1 MPERPISNAELIL
14 RLALQKSEQARL
26 SSLADE
32 QKRLKKNQQ
41 AYFVGVDADTG
52 KSLMQSQGAQGSIA
66 VRAQGNTNPAL
77 GQTGRN
83 GAGGVDHG
91 RVRGLEIEVYSNPSG
106 PRYVKILARK
116 YSFDTGKYQLYLGGD
131 RKTPL
136 LILDNI
142 PSYPLAYLDLT
153 GNGKDDWIVGYS
165 YAGNGL
171 HTIGVI
177 KGNGDGWEITD
188 PATGFCQYK
197 GYGFFGTNTI
207 YAYDPEA
214 YSVENQ
220 ASPFPLG
227 FEVGEL
233 GSTIFTNYHS
243 FSDRFY
249 YHENWNFVGPRDVTK
264 SGVSQSYEF
273 NQLAGGLKKLDPNIS
288 YDYTGTNTRFETRT
302 LRGLYSGAVVGPG
315 YIPLLGDT
323 CNLNGEDTGIRAFC
337 SNAKYQQWAGT
348 TIVRTLDTQSYS
360 FSAQNG
366 AIQPSIGSHTI
377 NGNNVTLESSEV
389 TRGQTSSGS
398 YAVRCQSFGSYG
410 AAHLVYALED
420 GPDDYPYEPPTG
432 SRQNQTV
439 TAFSNTVKI
448 SPSLQKTN
456 VFDVTET
463 YHYFNNTGNSRDTII
478 SEDHSGRALYYNG
491 GVNIENGYVYN
502 SSEITGQATF
512 HTQYGSTPFPQ
523 FYSNV
528 INTNKSFLNWKGN
541 DYELATASI
550 FSTSFISWIDSGE
563 DPYPNGL
570 LANLANE
577 SSSDLFRIN
586 KDHVFNIDLLKG
598 SIVNGKL
605 AFASGQSSKAKA
617 YSLTSLGSN
626 STSVADIKYRNV

>member
-1 MPERPISNAELIL
+1 MDIEDLAERQRLQSAAKAKRIAQRRTDVAFWDGSAATLGDEKSLPTTVSSNGPL
-14 RLALQKSEQARL
+14 RSGQSVNLQRSGGI
-26 SSLADE
+26 
-32 QKRLKKNQQ
+32 NQ
-41 AYFVGVDADTG
+41 ADTF
-52 KSLMQSQGAQGSIA
+52 SRTEQ
-66 VRAQGNTNPAL
+66 
-77 GQTGRN
+77 
-83 GAGGVDHG
+83 
-91 RVRGLEIEVYSNPSG
+91 LENFPVTKET
-106 PRYVKILARK
+106 RYVKILARK
-116 YSFDTGKYQLYLGGD
+116 YSFETGKYQLYLGGD

-153 GNGKDDWIVGYS
+153 GKGKDDWIVGYS

-177 KGNGDGWEITD
+177 RGKGDGWEITD
-188 PATGFCQYK
+188 PAAGFCQYK

-249 YHENWNFVGPRDVTK
+249 YYENWNFVGPRDVTK

-323 CNLNGEDTGIRAFC
+323 CKLNGEDTGIRAFC

-389 TRGQTSSGS
+389 TPQTSSGS

-410 AAHLVYALED
+410 AAHLVYALQD
-420 GPDDYPYEPPTG
+420 GPDNYPYEPPTG

-439 TAFSNTVKI
+439 TAFSNAVKI

-550 FSTSFISWIDSGE
+550 FSTSFISWIDSDE

-586 KDHVFNIDLLKG
+586 KDHVFNIDLLEG